1 MSEQIN
7 KVLASTAQSFTDA
20 EKAQARDNIGAGA
33 ASAYSGFMGV
43 NHDSNLSGDGSTAT
57 PLGLNS
63 AINFERSGDFY
74 GSSLAAL
81 GWTPGAEGV
90 GSSNGL
96 LVSAYSGSKAVKV
109 TYAGMYVNHP
119 ASGVG
124 GDAQTSY
131 YGASPDLWYNGSSQ
145 YLKHTWFDESGMR
158 MEDKGVPNQSAV
170 YGASAAQFWD
180 HDLGQQVCDA
190 SSIYRWNNMS
200 GVGRMKNSAE
210 LVYDHTTDSTTVYH
224 VTGVKNNAINYVQ
237 VSGHSS
243 DICSILVKAPAIGS
257 AEDYDYVVQFDCID
271 SEGNATVD
279 VEYASPEIKERYSLS
294 TNTLFLK
301 TELTSATADCQP
313 DAAIVK
319 DYEGNNKH
327 LWLVPATYPGGVS
340 EYTVTAAPG
349 VLNSASLYTQD
360 YTEQTISFLPSPM
373 QQIRVL
379 GGCWNIRKF

>member
-145 YLKHTWFDESGMR
+145 YLKHTGSTSPECAWR
-158 MEDKGVPNQSAV
+158 TR
-170 YGASAAQFWD
+170 
-180 HDLGQQVCDA
+180 VCLTSRLCTA
-190 SSIYRWNNMS
+190 
-200 GVGRMKNSAE
+200 
-210 LVYDHTTDSTTVYH
+210 HPP
-224 VTGVKNNAINYVQ
+224 
-237 VSGHSS
+237 HSS
-243 DICSILVKAPAIGS
+243 G
-257 AEDYDYVVQFDCID
+257 
-271 SEGNATVD
+271 T
-279 VEYASPEIKERYSLS
+279 
-294 TNTLFLK
+294 T
-301 TELTSATADCQP
+301 TSASKYATPLRFTA
-313 DAAIVK
+313 
-319 DYEGNNKH
+319 G
-327 LWLVPATYPGGVS
+327 T
-340 EYTVTAAPG
+340 T
-349 VLNSASLYTQD
+349 
-360 YTEQTISFLPSPM
+360 
-373 QQIRVL
+373 
-379 GGCWNIRKF
+379 